1 MTSEQTQMKALI
13 ALLAVKNAA
22 LVGDDFNNVL
32 GVKKLDLD
40 GAITVIYPSGP
51 YGDKAHDRAKP
62 EHMFAF
68 NAHDVPSTPTLE
80 DYAKMMKEE
89 GFEYITADF
98 VFADGSFVHPMGVT
112 AIGYGD
118 MQDFHKAVSG
128 HSARATRTSNPEEFD
143 NDWSGKGNKAALK
156 KDG

>member
-1 MTSEQTQMKALI
+1 MTPEQAQMKSLVT
-13 ALLAVKNAA
+13 LLAAKNAQ

-32 GVKKLDLD
+32 CVKNLNLE
-40 GAITVIYPSGP
+40 GAVTLVYPCNF
-51 YGDKAHDRAKP
+51 YGDKIADKAKP
-62 EHMFAF
+62 EHMLAF
-68 NAHDVPSTPTLE
+68 NAHDIPAVSIME
-80 DYAKMMKEE
+80 DYAKMMTDEK
-89 GFEYITADF
+89 FDYITADF